1 MGEWFWDGLVIDPST
16 KTRALQQ
23 TFTLLNDMVKYIPV
37 TDAKRAY
44 NYPRPSLNTE
54 YGDAFDRSVHES
66 NDLKGLAPAL
76 GIKRASDWTDPY
88 RGFEHG
94 AGYAEMIP
102 DNSQSFPSGHTMA
115 FYASGLTLAAMVPE
129 LSTQIAARAAEGGND
144 RIVLGVH
151 YPLDIIGGRI
161 VGTASAAG
169 RLGDD
174 QFYQARFLPAQQELR
189 TYLTKR
195 GRAAGYGDTFA
206 QIVARTKAAT
216 TDGYKS
222 GFTDEVSMDPV
233 TDVPSAVTAF
243 TRRMT
248 YGFAAVGRTGQQP
261 RVPAGAEALLR
272 TVFPTLDGKQRTAVL
287 ARTEIDSGYPLDST
301 SDGWQRLN
309 LAAAFSSKVTVSDSG
324 AVIKVE
330 PGRRAEVVVQHDPTI
345 ASVRVTAQ
353 PTVGVYHAGQEFDP
367 AGLVVTARMSDG
379 TERRLSADEYVLMG
393 FNANATNG
401 PQIITVAVRDER
413 TMTASFTVTI
423 TGRAVPDKPTTPAAA
438 PSHAECFLRGKLK
451 EGLIVVV

>member
-54 YGDAFDRSVHES
+54 YGDAFDRSVHGS

-169 RLGDD
+169 VWGMISSIRH
-174 QFYQARFLPAQQELR
+174 
-189 TYLTKR
+189 
-195 GRAAGYGDTFA
+195 
-206 QIVARTKAAT
+206 
-216 TDGYKS
+216 
-222 GFTDEVSMDPV
+222 
-233 TDVPSAVTAF
+233 
-243 TRRMT
+243 
-248 YGFAAVGRTGQQP
+248 
-261 RVPAGAEALLR
+261 
-272 TVFPTLDGKQRTAVL
+272 VF
-287 ARTEIDSGYPLDST
+287 
-301 SDGWQRLN
+301 
-309 LAAAFSSKVTVSDSG
+309 
-324 AVIKVE
+324 
-330 PGRRAEVVVQHDPTI
+330 
-345 ASVRVTAQ
+345 
-353 PTVGVYHAGQEFDP
+353 
-367 AGLVVTARMSDG
+367 
-379 TERRLSADEYVLMG
+379 
-393 FNANATNG
+393 
-401 PQIITVAVRDER
+401 
-413 TMTASFTVTI
+413 
-423 TGRAVPDKPTTPAAA
+423 
-438 PSHAECFLRGKLK
+438 FLRSRSC
-451 EGLIVVV
+451 ERI